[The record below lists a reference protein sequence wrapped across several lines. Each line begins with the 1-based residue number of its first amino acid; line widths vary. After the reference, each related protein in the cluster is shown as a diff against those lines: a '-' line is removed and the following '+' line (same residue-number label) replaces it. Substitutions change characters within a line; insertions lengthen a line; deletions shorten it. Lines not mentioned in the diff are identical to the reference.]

1 MQVELFKKV
10 GKYTDKDGKEKQ
22 STRFYVRC
30 GGTLVPIEVT
40 YFEGKGGEKDFQYSG
55 RKAVL
60 TAFADDLPDKSTDE
74 STKDKSMDES
84 TSDNNRGNKPQV

>member
-40 YFEGKGGEKDFQYSG
+40 YFEGKGGEKDFQ
-55 RKAVL
+55 
-60 TAFADDLPDKSTDE
+60 F
-74 STKDKSMDES
+74 
-84 TSDNNRGNKPQV
+84 